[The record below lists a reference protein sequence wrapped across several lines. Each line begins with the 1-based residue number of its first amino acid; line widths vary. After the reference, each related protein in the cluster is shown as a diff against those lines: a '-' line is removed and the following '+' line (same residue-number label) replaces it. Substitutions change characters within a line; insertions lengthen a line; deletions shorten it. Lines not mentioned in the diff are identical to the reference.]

1 MPKAELRNTSVS
13 RVELDHRARAARL
26 QLERAEQLLVP
37 VAAARSSWLRRA
49 FARRFGIFV
58 ALAADRRTCEGAEQ
72 DAGST
77 GDMSGAANGPDLF
90 SRARGAGVADAPDQA
105 EPTARGGEAEGCAQ
119 VTDETAGE
127 LIRPAAKSARSRRLG
142 PHRPSPLRRL
152 TCHSAAM
159 SGYAPHGRPGSAV
172 RAAAAR
178 RRRPDRKRGGRLA
191 PARQEA
197 ALVRA
202 SRLRLR
208 LGMPQF
214 QQRAVGAWEQTEPPP
229 PGVL

>member
-37 VAAARSSWLRRA
+37 VAGARRSWLRRA
-49 FARRFGIFV
+49 FARRFGIFA
-58 ALAADRRTCEGAEQ
+58 ALATDRRNCDGAEQ
-72 DAGST
+72 DAASA
-77 GDMSGAANGPDLF
+77 GDMSGAASRPDLF
-90 SRARGAGVADAPDQA
+90 SRAGDAGISDLPDGA
-105 EPTARGGEAEGCAQ
+105 EPAGCGGEAEGCAQ
-119 VTDETAGE
+119 VMDETTGQ
-127 LIRPAAKSARSRRLG
+127 LIRPPAKSARSRRLG
-142 PHRPSPLRRL
+142 PRTPSPLRRS

-159 SGYAPHGRPGSAV
+159 SGYAPHGPPGSAV

-197 ALVRA
+197 ALARA
-202 SRLRLR
+202 SRLRLGS
-208 LGMPQF
+208 GMPPF